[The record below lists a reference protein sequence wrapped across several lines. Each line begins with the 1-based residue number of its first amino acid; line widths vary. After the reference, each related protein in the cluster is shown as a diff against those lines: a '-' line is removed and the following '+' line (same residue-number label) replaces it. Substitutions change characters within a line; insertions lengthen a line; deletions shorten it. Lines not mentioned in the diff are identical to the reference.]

1 MIHTHPAT
9 PLQDPAGLTLDCE
22 TAMLLRSFLLPA
34 IEAAQSWADL
44 ADRLGRMGYDVT
56 FRDGRL
62 IFRRRDT
69 GDEVCT
75 GHALGTPLRDLSR
88 RLGRPCI
95 KAAPDG
101 HTGRLTV

>member
-1 MIHTHPAT
+1 MFHVNQAAPA
-9 PLQDPAGLTLDCE
+9 PPALDCE

-34 IEAAQSWADL
+34 IEAAENWADL
-44 ADRLGRMGYDVT
+44 SDRLGGKGYGIA

-62 IFRRRDT
+62 VFRRRDT

-75 GHALGTPLRDLSR
+75 GQTLGAPLRDLSR

-95 KAAPDG
+95 MAAPDG
-101 HTGRLTV
+101 HSGRLRV

>member
-1 MIHTHPAT
+1 MFHVNQADPVRPAI
-9 PLQDPAGLTLDCE
+9 DCE

-34 IEAAQSWADL
+34 IEAAQTWADL
-44 ADRLGRMGYDVT
+44 SDRLARMGYGIA

-62 IFRRRDT
+62 IFRRSDT

-75 GHALGTPLRDLSR
+75 GQTLGAPLRDLSR

-95 KAAPDG
+95 TAAPDG
-101 HTGRLTV
+101 QSGRLRV

>member
-1 MIHTHPAT
+1 MFHPTLAA
-9 PLQDPAGLTLDCE
+9 PDPVRPALDCE

-34 IEAAQSWADL
+34 IEAAGSWADL
-44 ADRLGRMGYDVT
+44 SDRLAGMGYGIA

-62 IFRRRDT
+62 ILRRGDT

-75 GHALGTPLRDLSR
+75 GHTLGAPLRDLSR

-95 KAAPDG
+95 TAAADG
-101 HTGRLTV
+101 HSGRLRV

>member
-1 MIHTHPAT
+1 MIHTHPST
-9 PLQDPAGLTLDCE
+9 PPQDPARLTLDCE
-22 TAMLLRSFLLPA
+22 TAMLWRSFLLPA

-44 ADRLGRMGYDVT
+44 NDRLGRMGYDIV

-62 IFRRRDT
+62 IFRRSDT

-75 GHALGTPLRDLSR
+75 GHTLGAPLRDLSR

-95 KAAPDG
+95 AAAPDG
-101 HTGRLTV
+101 QSGRLRV